1 MRTKVLTS
9 VWTDAAGFGQ
19 ASKDFAAEAAKLQS
33 LAASGDVDDLRAQ
46 AKTVAQTSRDVPHQ
60 VPGEAMMKALLAAA
74 VLACAG
80 AGPAAGADWVTVRN
94 VRVAADDVAATA
106 DFYRAAF
113 GMQEIQRYERPGF
126 LEIILNFG
134 RSVGEARAATSTR
147 IALISRRADQKE
159 SGVSNMVLNVGDM
172 DAVMKRVTAL
182 GGMVEKPPRAR
193 PPAGMSSPWCA
204 TRAAIASSC

>member
-1 MRTKVLTS
+1 
-9 VWTDAAGFGQ
+9 
-19 ASKDFAAEAAKLQS
+19 
-33 LAASGDVDDLRAQ
+33 
-46 AKTVAQTSRDVPHQ
+46 
-60 VPGEAMMKALLAAA
+60 MMKALLAAA

-182 GGMVEKPPRAR
+182 GGMVEKPPAR
-193 PPAGMSSPWCA
+193 S
-204 TRAAIASSC
+204 AASGNVIAMVRDPSGNRVELLMQP